1 MKISKIYFLAISIAV
16 SWINLGAQT
25 QQEYALNLVE
35 ACYQQSRTLDA
46 HSFSWIGLTSIVSDE
61 ADKGS
66 TSGDNGGDKML
77 LDNLSFTA
85 NLESLE
91 AVWKGQYNGVY
102 SCNRALYYLP
112 NMISDATY
120 GSRLDG
126 EAYFL
131 RAYYYFNLVR
141 LFGDVPIPY
150 FSADDTFDSR
160 VSKYIR
166 KPKSQVYTQIENDLT
181 QAISLLPPKSGYGA
195 ADKWRASKGSA
206 LALMAKV
213 KLYQGQWSSV
223 ITYTDQITGYALA
236 TDYQNNFKV
245 TGENNIE
252 SIFEIQGTYNTANN
266 YNGIQGYS
274 IVQGGKG
281 PEGWGWGFNTP
292 SATLQ
297 NAYETGDVRKN
308 ATIITAGNT
317 LWDGRYI
324 PSDFANPRYNYKAY
338 PGPHA
343 DAWETDANIRV
354 LRYAEVLLMKAE
366 ALNELGQS
374 SAALAFV
381 NQIRTRAGL
390 ASVSVT
396 GYSAVR
402 DAIRK
407 ERRLELAMEHDRWF
421 DIIRTGQAAS
431 AMAAD
436 GKVFLS
442 YYNVF
447 PIPQQIINESGGLMV
462 QNPGY

>member
-1 MKISKIYFLAISIAV
+1 MKISTIYFLIITTAV
-16 SWINLGAQT
+16 SCISLNAQS
-25 QQEYALNLVE
+25 QQEYAVNLVG
-35 ACYQQSRTLDA
+35 ACYQQSRAFDA

-66 TSGDNGGDKML
+66 AASDSGGDKIS
-77 LDNLSFTA
+77 LDNLSFNA
-85 NLESLE
+85 GLESLAE
-91 AVWKGQYNGVY
+91 VWKGQYNGVY

-112 NMISDATY
+112 GMGSNATY
-120 GSRLDG
+120 GNRLNG

-141 LFGDVPIPY
+141 LFGGVPIPY
-150 FSADDTFDSR
+150 FSPDDTFDSR
-160 VSKYIR
+160 TSRYIR
-166 KPKSQVYTQIENDLT
+166 KTKSEVYTQIENDLI
-181 QAISLLPPKSGYGA
+181 QAISLLPPKSTYGT
-195 ADKWRASKGSA
+195 ADQWRASKGSA

-213 KLYQGQWSSV
+213 KLYLGQWSSV
-223 ITYTDQITGYALA
+223 VTYTDQITGYAL
-236 TDYQNNFKV
+236 TSNYQDNFKV
-245 TGENNIE
+245 TGENNTE
-252 SIFEIQGTYNTANN
+252 SIFEIQGTYDAVNN

-274 IVQGGKG
+274 VIQGGRG
-281 PEGWGWGFNTP
+281 NEGWGWGFNSP

-297 NAYETGDVRKN
+297 NAYEAGDVRKN

-324 PSDFANPRYNYKAY
+324 PSGLTNPRYNYKAY
-338 PGPHA
+338 PGLHA
-343 DAWETDANIRV
+343 DAWETDSNIKV

-374 SAALAFV
+374 STALV
-381 NQIRTRAGL
+381 YINQIRMRAGL
-390 ASVSVT
+390 APVSVS
-396 GYSAVR
+396 GYTAVR

-431 AMAAD
+431 AMTAD
-436 GKVFLS
+436 GKTFLS
-442 YYNVF
+442 YYTVF
-447 PIPQQIINESGGLMV
+447 PIPQQVINEGNGLTV